1 MRTGRP
7 VGTFVE
13 GERRFE
19 VVVRSGSVPEM
30 EVAGLAR
37 YPIVLEGG
45 RTVLLGDVTTI
56 QLAEGP
62 AQISREMAKRRILV
76 ESNVRGRDLASFVQ
90 ELQGRVD
97 RVAKPAGYYATIDGQ
112 YENLA
117 RAASRLAVVVPAT
130 LAGIFVLLY
139 LTFRNLRA
147 ALMIFLNVPVAAS
160 GGLVALA
167 IRGLPLSISA
177 AVGMIALFGVATL
190 NGVVL
195 LSSIK
200 LHEEKG
206 KDPLSAA
213 RDAAHERLR
222 PVITT
227 ALVASLG
234 FVPMAIATGT
244 GAEVQRP
251 LATVV
256 IGGLVTAT
264 LLTLGVL
271 PAIYA
276 RLARPRPAPAAA
288 LPSAATPLPV
298 GAPPPLLPAPAM
310 NASSVCPLLE
320 R

>member
-1 MRTGRP
+1 MRFIPVTPGDREKMLATVGAASIDDLFADIPQSVRLARP
-7 VGTFVE
+7 LDMP
-13 GERRFE
+13 
-19 VVVRSGSVPEM
+19 SGLSEM
-30 EVAGLAR
+30 EVAALAR
-37 YPIVLEGG
+37 YPLVLEGG
-45 RTVLLGDVTTI
+45 RTVFLGDVAQI
-56 QLAEGP
+56 DLSEGP
-62 AQISREMAKRRILV
+62 AQVSREQARRRILV
-76 ESNVRGRDLASFVQ
+76 EANVRGRDLASFVQ
-90 ELQGRVD
+90 ELEGRLD
-97 RVAKPAGYYATIDGQ
+97 RMSKPTGYYTAVTGQ

-117 RAASRLAVVVPAT
+117 HATAKLAIVVPAT
-130 LAGIFVLLY
+130 LAGILVLLY
-139 LTFRNLRA
+139 LTFRDLRA
-147 ALMIFLNVPVAAS
+147 ALLIFLNVPVAAS

-167 IRGLPLSISA
+167 LRGLPLSISA

-200 LHEEKG
+200 HHQREG
-206 KDPLSAA
+206 KKPLAA
-213 RDAAHERLR
+213 VRDAAHERLR

-271 PAIYA
+271 PALYA
-276 RLARPRPAPAAA
+276 RFARS
-288 LPSAATPLPV
+288 SAATAVVHDVPV
-298 GAPPPLLPAPAM
+298 E
-310 NASSVCPLLE
+310 ASQ
-320 R
+320 